1 MYIRMASKILGV
13 VLFGIFAVT
22 VSQISAFPTPGAT
35 TEDVQDV
42 YSRQLTE
49 EKPIQEQIAEA
60 DNVKADDKPAAAT
73 EKLDVEQ
80 ENDEFTLLK
89 SLAEGQRS
97 KGTNETP
104 VVGSL
109 EKEPHVPDESDSTK
123 TRRLAEDYDS
133 TKLEKAKFR
142 DDPESFRQ
150 IDGSPLTAEDI
161 VQKIATKIYEEDD
174 RGVFDRIVS
183 KLLRLG
189 LITDSQADTLEY
201 EVAEALQELIMK
213 NARKNEIE
221 DVGVDYAMTPG
232 DQEKESPDANMN
244 VDETSNRRY
253 NEEEADEEVQRANDD
268 GVDSDT
274 ETEGDDTVGN
284 NWEKEGQAEEEER
297 SLGEED
303 GQGNELSPED
313 GLQDLQYFPNFYRL
327 LKSLDS
333 EQDAQERETLIT
345 IMKTL
350 IDFVKMMVKYG
361 TITPEEGVTYLEN
374 LDAMIALQT
383 KNKLGKTLVIPGFV
397 TSTGRSLDEDD
408 NTKPESA
415 KMQKEYD
422 NLKDST
428 KKEATPT
435 ETNHPGKSETYLEA
449 IRKNIEWLKKHNKD
463 EGKDDYDLSKLRD
476 FMDQQVDSYINKGII
491 EKGEG
496 ETIKRIYGS
505 L

>member
-1 MYIRMASKILGV
+1 SLHRVDSFLA
-13 VLFGIFAVT
+13 
-22 VSQISAFPTPGAT
+22 Q
-35 TEDVQDV
+35 
-42 YSRQLTE
+42 E
-49 EKPIQEQIAEA
+49 EHPQ
-60 DNVKADDKPAAAT
+60 NTKPAVEPKELKEA
-73 EKLDVEQ
+73 EPEQ
-80 ENDEFTLLK
+80 ENDDFTLLK

-97 KGTNETP
+97 KETNETLDRE
-104 VVGSL
+104 SL
-109 EKEPHVPDESDSTK
+109 EEEPYFPDESDSTK
-123 TRRLAEDYDS
+123 NRRLAEDYDS
-133 TKLEKAKFR
+133 TKMENGKYQ

-150 IDGSPLTAEDI
+150 VDGTPLTAEDI

-189 LITDSQADTLEY
+189 LITDSQADSLEY
-201 EVAEALQELIMK
+201 EVAEALQDLITK
-213 NARKNEIE
+213 NAKNNEIE
-221 DVGVDYAMTPG
+221 DLGVDYPVTRDDDE
-232 DQEKESPDANMN
+232 DQAAIDDD
-244 VDETSNRRY
+244 VDR
-253 NEEEADEEVQRANDD
+253 
-268 GVDSDT
+268 G
-274 ETEGDDTVGN
+274 EGDDTVDN
-284 NWEKEGQAEEEER
+284 TWDRESEGEGEEEER
-297 SLGEED
+297 SEGERDE
-303 GQGNELSPED
+303 GNELSPED

-361 TITPEEGVTYLEN
+361 TITPEEGVSYLEN

-383 KNKLGKTLVIPGFV
+383 KNKLGKTLGIPGIIPP
-397 TSTGRSLDEDD
+397 TEDED
-408 NTKPESA
+408 NTKAEAA
-415 KMQKEYD
+415 KMQKEYE

-428 KKEATPT
+428 KEEAPST
-435 ETNHPGKSETYLEA
+435 EARDHPGKSEIYLEA

-476 FMDQQVDSYINKGII
+476 FMDQQVDSYIDKGII

>member
-1 MYIRMASKILGV
+1 MASKGMGV
-13 VLFGIFAVT
+13 LLLLGIFAVT
-22 VSQISAFPTPGAT
+22 VSHISAFPTPV
-35 TEDVQDV
+35 EDDKAVV
-42 YSRQLTE
+42 YNRRLTE
-49 EKPIQEQIAEA
+49 ERPIQEQIAEA
-60 DNVKADDKPAAAT
+60 DDVKAAVESADTKPAVEPKEVKEA
-73 EKLDVEQ
+73 EPEQ
-80 ENDEFTLLK
+80 ENDDFTLLK

-97 KGTNETP
+97 KETNETLDRE
-104 VVGSL
+104 SL
-109 EKEPHVPDESDSTK
+109 EEEPYFPDESDSTK
-123 TRRLAEDYDS
+123 NRRLAEDYDS
-133 TKLEKAKFR
+133 TKMEN

-150 IDGSPLTAEDI
+150 VDGTPLTAEDI

-189 LITDSQADTLEY
+189 LITDSQADSLEY
-201 EVAEALQELIMK
+201 EVAEALQDLITK
-213 NARKNEIE
+213 NAKNNEIE
-221 DVGVDYAMTPG
+221 DLGVDYPITRG
-232 DQEKESPDANMN
+232 DQDDQNPDASMDVTESP
-244 VDETSNRRY
+244 NRRY
-253 NEEEADEEVQRANDD
+253 DEEDD
-268 GVDSDT
+268 DDEDQAAIDDDVDRG
-274 ETEGDDTVGN
+274 EGDDTADN
-284 NWEKEGQAEEEER
+284 TWDRESEGEGEEEER
-297 SLGEED
+297 SEGERDE
-303 GQGNELSPED
+303 GNELSPED

-361 TITPEEGVTYLEN
+361 TITPEEGVSYLEN

-383 KNKLGKTLVIPGFV
+383 KNKLGKTLGIPGIIPP
-397 TSTGRSLDEDD
+397 TGKTPEDDD
-408 NTKPESA
+408 NTKAEAA
-415 KMQKEYD
+415 KMQKEYE

-428 KKEATPT
+428 KEEAPST
-435 ETNHPGKSETYLEA
+435 EARDHPGKSEIYLEA

-476 FMDQQVDSYINKGII
+476 FMDQQVDSYIDKGII